1 MLVSDQV
8 LGLCGAHQFTGVSHK
23 VQVLAHLAEI
33 VLSLVDSIKSSLQ

>member
-8 LGLCGAHQFTGVSHK
+8 LGLCGAHQFTGVSDK

-33 VLSLVDSIKSSLQ
+33 GLSLITS